1 VERLARAQARAT
13 LTLMPI
19 AASLANEGCF
29 GCGPRNPVGLHLHFD
44 RADDGGVV
52 AAFEPKVEHQG
63 WDGVMH
69 GGLVGVLLDEAMAW
83 AAAEKT
89 QMYYTGRLEI
99 RYRKPV
105 RTGAPLQVRG
115 WILKDRGRTLQ
126 TRAEIQDQD
135 GATLAEAEALFMRGA
150 S

>member
-1 VERLARAQARAT
+1 
-13 LTLMPI
+13 MPI

-29 GCGPRNPVGLHLHFD
+29 GCGPGNPIGLHLHFE
-44 RADDGGVV
+44 RAADGGVV
-52 AAFEPKVEHQG
+52 AAFEPRREHQG

-89 QMYYTGRLEI
+89 EMYYTGRLQI
-99 RYRKPV
+99 RYRQPV
-105 RTGAPLQVRG
+105 RTGAALQVRG

-126 TRAEIQDQD
+126 TRAEIQDHL
-135 GATLAEAEALFMRGA
+135 GATLAEAEALFLRGA